1 MSDEIQQPEQ
11 SRQIARNAEI
21 DQEWA
26 DWLAPTRRSLLYGA
40 GAAAVG
46 LVLGAGRSW
55 HSEVCSRGKFSV
67 DDLSCRSHRVPPRA
81 AGKAWQPD
89 IGAPA

>member
-1 MSDEIQQPEQ
+1 MSDEIQRPDQT
-11 SRQIARNAEI
+11 RQTVQNTEI

-46 LVLGAGRSW
+46 LVLGEAHAEDTDGNSDFRPIVRRQSRRS
-55 HSEVCSRGKFSV
+55 CPTRSR
-67 DDLSCRSHRVPPRA
+67 P
-81 AGKAWQPD
+81 
-89 IGAPA
+89 